1 MKILFVPDPNH
12 GFGDLAWYT
21 SWPRVFSEL
30 GNVVDIFLFVYSPE
44 GSVGRGNANP
54 FYANTYIRNTYI
66 SDITL
71 ASPHKACFRY
81 RDITNILENN
91 FYDLIL
97 TPCIS
102 NNVLL
107 KVSDISDIIKNYK
120 NEVKS
125 PYSDMAAFGEEGLS
139 YNNFP
144 LRTKPEWFFTDKE
157 FSYIENS
164 GLNDSI
170 LIFPISSQV
179 EVKKRSID
187 INLILEISKKYKNT
201 VVTYGGRKYV
211 PREDLKCLEENKVK
225 ILWEDYNCFE
235 DEYGS
240 PLGKQFALTSLC
252 KASIHAWSGSFTFPM
267 GFEKPY
273 LFMVPEGYT
282 NSCECYAKACKCIPP
297 HCIYLPCSIDIVLKT
312 IEEAVQEGRSTKG

>member
-1 MKILFVPDPNH
+1 MKILFIPDPNH

-30 GNVVDIFLFVYSPE
+30 GNIIDIFLFVYSPE
-44 GSVGRGNANP
+44 GLIGRGNANP
-54 FYANTYIRNTYI
+54 FHANIYVRNTFI
-66 SDITL
+66 SAL
-71 ASPHKACFRY
+71 ASPKTCFRY
-81 RDITNILENN
+81 KDITNILENN

-97 TPCIS
+97 TPCVS

-107 KVSDISDIIKNYK
+107 KVSDINAIIKNYK

-125 PYSDMAAFGEEGLS
+125 PYPDMVAFGKEGLS

-144 LRTKPEWFFTDKE
+144 LRAKPEWSFTDKE
-157 FSYIENS
+157 FNYINNS

-179 EVKKRSID
+179 TEKNRNIN
-187 INLILEISKKYKNT
+187 INLILEISNKYKNT

-211 PREDLKCLEENKVK
+211 PREDLKCLEKNKVK
-225 ILWEDYNCFE
+225 ILWEGYNCFE
-235 DEYGS
+235 DESGS

-273 LFMVPEGYT
+273 LFIIPEGYT
-282 NSCECYAKACKCIPP
+282 NSCECYAKQYKCITPL
-297 HCIYLPCSIDIVLKT
+297 CIYLPICSTDIVLKT
-312 IEEAVQEGRSTKG
+312 LEKAVQDGCNMKG

>member
-44 GSVGRGNANP
+44 GPVGRGNANP
-54 FYANTYIRNTYI
+54 FYANTYVRNTFI
-66 SDITL
+66 SDITS
-71 ASPHKACFRY
+71 ASYHK
-81 RDITNILENN
+81 DITNILENN

-97 TPCIS
+97 TPCMS

-125 PYSDMAAFGEEGLS
+125 PYPNMAAFGKEGIS

-144 LRTKPEWFFTDKE
+144 LPTKPEWFFTDKE
-157 FSYIENS
+157 LNYINNS

-170 LIFPISSQV
+170 LIFPKSSQV
-179 EVKKRSID
+179 EKKERNID
-187 INLILEISKKYKNT
+187 INLILEISKKHKNT

-211 PREDLKCLEENKVK
+211 PREDLKYLEENKVK

-235 DEYGS
+235 DESGS

-252 KASIHAWSGSFTFPM
+252 KASIHAWSGSITFPM

-273 LFMVPEGYT
+273 LFIVPEGYT
-282 NSCECYAKACKCIPP
+282 NSCEYYAKQYKCITP
-297 HCIYLPCSIDIVLKT
+297 HCIYLPIYSTDIVLKT
-312 IEEAVQEGRSTKG
+312 IEEAVR